1 MLYDLLK
8 PSDQYHLDCASH
20 DADDSRP
27 EGSPWYREDSFEAL
41 VLLHGAF
48 YAKMAKFRAEERNRY
63 LAREEGRERNLTSA
77 CDVNVHVNV
86 IAP

>member
-41 VLLHGAF
+41 VLLHGAC
-48 YAKMAKFRAEERNRY
+48 YACMTQFRVEERNRY
-63 LAREEGRERNLTSA
+63 LAREEERGRNLMST
-77 CDVNVHVNV
+77 
-86 IAP
+86 